1 MVRAGGRR
9 DSHRA
14 RPRGRAG
21 GAWFRTVVPRR
32 RPGGDVRAGE
42 GERRE
47 RRRNARRVLLRAR
60 PRRSGLRSSG
70 VAMTATETGFDLT
83 LSEEQAMTQR
93 AARDFA
99 SEKVLPRAAEID
111 EQGKIPPEILRELG
125 ALGFMGTYVLEKY
138 GGAGLDAVSNALI
151 IEEINRACASTGVVL
166 CTHVSLAVDPI
177 LHYGSDAQKEKYL
190 PKLARGEWIGCFA
203 LSEPASGSDAA
214 AMRTSARR
222 DGDSWILNGTKNFIT
237 NGALSNVAIVF
248 AQTDPAQKRK
258 GIAAF
263 IVEKGTP
270 GFTVGKLEKKLGI
283 RGSDTAQLI
292 FQDARVPAASLLGET
307 NEGYKI
313 ALSTLDGGRIS
324 IAAQAV
330 GIARACL
337 EDSLAYAKQRE
348 AFGKKVADF
357 QAIQWM
363 LADMATE
370 IDAAR
375 LLTWRAAALQEAGGD
390 VILDAGEATLFA
402 SDVAVK
408 ASRDCV
414 QIFGG
419 YGYLKDFPAE
429 RHYRDAKITEIYE
442 GTSEI
447 MKLVIAEEILK
458 E

>member
-1 MVRAGGRR
+1 M
-9 DSHRA
+9 
-14 RPRGRAG
+14 
-21 GAWFRTVVPRR
+21 
-32 RPGGDVRAGE
+32 
-42 GERRE
+42 
-47 RRRNARRVLLRAR
+47 
-60 PRRSGLRSSG
+60 
-70 VAMTATETGFDLT
+70 AMTTAETGFDLT
-83 LSEEQAMTQR
+83 LTEEQELAQR
-93 AARDFA
+93 TARDFA
-99 SEKVLPRAAEID
+99 TEKVLPRAAEID
-111 EQGKIPPEILRELG
+111 DQGKIPPELLREMG
-125 ALGFMGTYVLEKY
+125 ALGFMGPYVPERY
-138 GGAGLDAVSNALI
+138 GGSGLDALSYALI
-151 IEEINRACASTGVVL
+151 VEEINRACASTGVVL
-166 CTHVSLAVDPI
+166 CSHVSLAVDPI
-177 LHYGSDAQKEKYL
+177 LHHGSDAQKEKYL
-190 PKLARGEWIGCFA
+190 PRLARGEWIGCFA

-214 AMRTSARR
+214 AMRTAARR
-222 DGDSWILNGTKNFIT
+222 DGDTWILNGTKNFIT
-237 NGALSNVAIVF
+237 NGSLANVAIVF
-248 AQTDPAQKRK
+248 AQTNPAQKHK

-270 GFTVGKLEKKLGI
+270 GFSVGKLEKKLGI

-292 FQDARVPAASLLGET
+292 FQDARVPAANLLGEA
-307 NEGYKI
+307 GDGFRI

-375 LLTWRAAALQEAGGD
+375 LLTWRAAALK
-390 VILDAGEATLFA
+390 DAGQDYVLAAAEAKLFA

>member
-1 MVRAGGRR
+1 
-9 DSHRA
+9 
-14 RPRGRAG
+14 
-21 GAWFRTVVPRR
+21 
-32 RPGGDVRAGE
+32 
-42 GERRE
+42 
-47 RRRNARRVLLRAR
+47 
-60 PRRSGLRSSG
+60 
-70 VAMTATETGFDLT
+70 MTSTETGFDLT
-83 LSEEQAMTQR
+83 LTEEQEQVQR
-93 AARDFA
+93 IARDFA
-99 SEKVLPRAAEID
+99 TERVLPRAAEID
-111 EQGKIPPEILRELG
+111 EQGKIPRELVMEMG
-125 ALGFMGTYVLEKY
+125 NLGFMGAYVPELYGGSGLDVLSYVLV
-138 GGAGLDAVSNALI
+138 L
-151 IEEINRACASTGVVL
+151 EEVNRACASTGVLL
-166 CTHVSLAVDPI
+166 CSHVSLAVDPI
-177 LHYGSDAQKEKYL
+177 LHFGSDAQKQRYL
-190 PKLARGEWIGCFA
+190 PALANGSKIGCFA

-222 DGDSWILNGTKNFIT
+222 DGDGWVLNGTKNFIT
-237 NGALSNVAIVF
+237 NGSIGDLAVVF
-248 AQTDPAQKRK
+248 AQTDPSLRGK

-263 IVEKGTP
+263 LVEKATP
-270 GFTVGKLEKKLGI
+270 GFSVGKLERKLGI
-283 RGSDTAQLI
+283 RGSDTAQLV
-292 FQDARVPAASLLGET
+292 FQDCRVPAANLLGEVG
-307 NEGYKI
+307 EGFKI

-348 AFGKKVADF
+348 AFGKKIADF

-375 LLTWRAAALQEAGGD
+375 LLTWRAAALK
-390 VILDAGEATLFA
+390 DAGEDHIMAAAEAKLFA
-402 SDVAVK
+402 SDIAVK
-408 ASRDCV
+408 AARDCV

-447 MKLVIAEEILK
+447 MKLVIAEEMLK

>member
-1 MVRAGGRR
+1 VTSAQ
-9 DSHRA
+9 
-14 RPRGRAG
+14 
-21 GAWFRTVVPRR
+21 
-32 RPGGDVRAGE
+32 
-42 GERRE
+42 
-47 RRRNARRVLLRAR
+47 
-60 PRRSGLRSSG
+60 
-70 VAMTATETGFDLT
+70 TGFDLT
-83 LSEEQAMTQR
+83 LTEEQEQVQR
-93 AARDFA
+93 IARDFA
-99 SEKVLPRAAEID
+99 SERVLPRAAEID
-111 EQGKIPPEILRELG
+111 EQGKIPRELLVEMG
-125 ALGFMGTYVLEKY
+125 KLGFMGTYVPERY
-138 GGAGLDAVSNALI
+138 GGAGLDAVSYVLI
-151 IEEINRACASTGVVL
+151 LEEINRACASTGVVL

-177 LHYGSDAQKEKYL
+177 LHFGSEAQKERYL
-190 PKLARGEWIGCFA
+190 PALAGGEKIGCFA

-214 AMRTSARR
+214 AMRTSAKRA
-222 DGDSWILNGTKNFIT
+222 GDAWVLNGTKNFIT
-237 NGALSNVAIVF
+237 NGSIGDVAIVF
-248 AQTDPAQKRK
+248 AQTDPSLRGK

-270 GFTVGKLEKKLGI
+270 GFSVGKLEKKLGI
-283 RGSDTAQLI
+283 RGSDTAQLV
-292 FQDARVPAASLLGET
+292 FQDCRVPASNLLAEVGE
-307 NEGYKI
+307 GFRI

-348 AFGKKVADF
+348 AFGKKIADF

-375 LLTWRAAALQEAGGD
+375 LLTWRAAALKDADEDHILAAAEAK
-390 VILDAGEATLFA
+390 LFA

-408 ASRDCV
+408 AARDCV

>member
-1 MVRAGGRR
+1 MA
-9 DSHRA
+9 
-14 RPRGRAG
+14 
-21 GAWFRTVVPRR
+21 T
-32 RPGGDVRAGE
+32 
-42 GERRE
+42 
-47 RRRNARRVLLRAR
+47 
-60 PRRSGLRSSG
+60 
-70 VAMTATETGFDLT
+70 TAAETGFDLALT
-83 LSEEQAMTQR
+83 DEQAMTQR
-93 AARDFA
+93 AAREFA
-99 SEKVLPRAAEID
+99 TEKILPRAAEID
-111 EQGKIPPEILRELG
+111 EQAKIPPEILREMA
-125 ALGFMGTYVLEKY
+125 ALGFMGTYVPERY
-138 GGAGLDAVSNALI
+138 GGAGLDTVSNVLI
-151 IEEINRACASTGVVL
+151 IEEINRACASTGVAL
-166 CTHVSLAVDPI
+166 CTHISLAVDPI
-177 LHYGSDAQKEKYL
+177 LRHGSDAQKEKYL
-190 PKLARGEWIGCFA
+190 PRLARGERLGCFA
-203 LSEPASGSDAA
+203 LSEPAAGSDAA
-214 AMRTSARR
+214 AMRTTARR
-222 DGDSWILNGTKNFIT
+222 DGDAWILNGTKNFIT
-237 NGALSNVAIVF
+237 NGSVASLAIVF
-248 AQTDPAQKRK
+248 AQTDASLKHK

-263 IVEKGTP
+263 IVEKETP
-270 GFTVGKLEKKLGI
+270 GFSVGKLERKLGI

-292 FQDARVPAASLLGET
+292 FQNARVPAANLLGEV
-307 NEGYKI
+307 GQGFKI

-375 LLTWRAAALQEAGGD
+375 LLTWRAAALK
-390 VILDAGEATLFA
+390 DAGEDHVLAAAEAKLFA

-429 RHYRDAKITEIYE
+429 RHYRDAKITETYE

>member
-1 MVRAGGRR
+1 
-9 DSHRA
+9 
-14 RPRGRAG
+14 
-21 GAWFRTVVPRR
+21 
-32 RPGGDVRAGE
+32 
-42 GERRE
+42 
-47 RRRNARRVLLRAR
+47 
-60 PRRSGLRSSG
+60 
-70 VAMTATETGFDLT
+70 MTAAETGFDLSLT
-83 LSEEQAMTQR
+83 EEQELAQR
-93 AARDFA
+93 SARDFA
-99 SEKVLPRAAEID
+99 TEKVLPRAAEID
-111 EQGKIPPEILRELG
+111 DQGKIPPELLREMG
-125 ALGFMGTYVLEKY
+125 TLGFMGPYVPERY
-138 GGAGLDAVSNALI
+138 GGPGLDALSYALI
-151 IEEINRACASTGVVL
+151 VEEINRACASTGVVL
-166 CTHVSLAVDPI
+166 CSHVSLAVDPI
-177 LHYGSDAQKEKYL
+177 LHHGSDAQKEKYL

-237 NGALSNVAIVF
+237 NGSLANVAIVF
-248 AQTDPAQKRK
+248 AQTNPAQKNK

-270 GFTVGKLEKKLGI
+270 GFSVGKLEKKLGI

-292 FQDARVPAASLLGET
+292 FQDARVPSANLLGEA
-307 NEGYKI
+307 GDGFRI
-313 ALSTLDGGRIS
+313 ALSTLDGGRVS

-348 AFGKKVADF
+348 AFGKRVADF

-375 LLTWRAAALQEAGGD
+375 LLTWRAAALK
-390 VILDAGEATLFA
+390 DAGEDYILAAAEAKLFA

-429 RHYRDAKITEIYE
+429 RHYRDAKVTEIYE

-447 MKLVIAEEILK
+447 MKLVIAQEILK

>member
-1 MVRAGGRR
+1 M
-9 DSHRA
+9 
-14 RPRGRAG
+14 P
-21 GAWFRTVVPRR
+21 
-32 RPGGDVRAGE
+32 
-42 GERRE
+42 ER
-47 RRRNARRVLLRAR
+47 
-60 PRRSGLRSSG
+60 
-70 VAMTATETGFDLT
+70 
-83 LSEEQAMTQR
+83 
-93 AARDFA
+93 
-99 SEKVLPRAAEID
+99 
-111 EQGKIPPEILRELG
+111 
-125 ALGFMGTYVLEKY
+125 Y
-138 GGAGLDAVSNALI
+138 GGPGLDAVSYALVV
-151 IEEINRACASTGVVL
+151 EEINRACASTGVVL
-166 CTHVSLAVDPI
+166 CSHMSLAVDPI
-177 LHYGSDAQKEKYL
+177 LHHGSEAQKEKYL
-190 PKLARGEWIGCFA
+190 PKLAQGEWIGCFA

-222 DGDSWILNGTKNFIT
+222 DGDNWILNGTKNFIT
-237 NGALSNVAIVF
+237 NGSLSNLAIVF

-292 FQDARVPAASLLGET
+292 FQDARVPAANLLGDVS
-307 NEGYKI
+307 EGYKI

-348 AFGKKVADF
+348 AFGKRIADF

-375 LLTWRAAALQEAGGD
+375 LLTWRAAAMK
-390 VILDAGEATLFA
+390 DAGEDYILAAAEAKLFA

>member
-1 MVRAGGRR
+1 
-9 DSHRA
+9 
-14 RPRGRAG
+14 
-21 GAWFRTVVPRR
+21 
-32 RPGGDVRAGE
+32 
-42 GERRE
+42 
-47 RRRNARRVLLRAR
+47 
-60 PRRSGLRSSG
+60 
-70 VAMTATETGFDLT
+70 MTATETGFDLT
-83 LSEEQAMTQR
+83 LTEEQEL
-93 AARDFA
+93 ARKTAHDFA
-99 SEKVLPRAAEID
+99 AEKVLPRAAEID
-111 EQGKIPPEILRELG
+111 EQAKIPRELIAEMG
-125 ALGFMGTYVLEKY
+125 ALGFMGAYVPEQY
-138 GGAGLDAVSNALI
+138 GGAGLDVLSYTLI
-151 IEEINRACASTGVVL
+151 VEEINRACASTGVAL
-166 CTHVSLAVDPI
+166 CSHVSLAVDPI
-177 LHYGSDAQKEKYL
+177 LHHGSDEQKARYL
-190 PKLARGEWIGCFA
+190 PALASGERIGCFA

-214 AMRTSARR
+214 AMRTGATRQ
-222 DGDSWILNGTKNFIT
+222 GDSWVLNGTKNFIT
-237 NGALSNVAIVF
+237 NGSIADVAIVF
-248 AQTDPAQKRK
+248 AQTDPTERHK

-263 IVEKGTP
+263 IVETKTP
-270 GFTVGKLEKKLGI
+270 GFSVGKLEKKLGI
-283 RGSDTAQLI
+283 RGSDTAQLV
-292 FQDARVPAASLLGET
+292 FQDCRVPAANLLGEVG
-307 NEGYKI
+307 EGLRI

-348 AFGKKVADF
+348 AFGKRIADF

-375 LLTWRAAALQEAGGD
+375 LLTWRAAAAK
-390 VILDAGEATLFA
+390 DAGEDHILAAAEAKLFA
-402 SDVAVK
+402 SDVAVR
-408 ASRDCV
+408 AARDCV

>member
-1 MVRAGGRR
+1 
-9 DSHRA
+9 
-14 RPRGRAG
+14 
-21 GAWFRTVVPRR
+21 
-32 RPGGDVRAGE
+32 
-42 GERRE
+42 
-47 RRRNARRVLLRAR
+47 
-60 PRRSGLRSSG
+60 
-70 VAMTATETGFDLT
+70 MTSAETGFDLT
-83 LSEEQAMTQR
+83 LTEEQEQVQR
-93 AARDFA
+93 TARDFA
-99 SEKVLPRAAEID
+99 TERVLPRAAEID
-111 EQGKIPPEILRELG
+111 EQGKIPRELLAEMG
-125 ALGFMGTYVLEKY
+125 RLGFMGTYVPERY
-138 GGAGLDAVSNALI
+138 GGSGLDAVCYVLI
-151 IEEINRACASTGVVL
+151 VEEINRACASTGVVL
-166 CTHVSLAVDPI
+166 CSHVSLAVDPI
-177 LHYGSDAQKEKYL
+177 LQFGTEEQKQRYL
-190 PKLARGEWIGCFA
+190 PALATGERIGCFA

-222 DGDSWILNGTKNFIT
+222 EGDGWVLNGTKNFIT
-237 NGALSNVAIVF
+237 NGSIGDVAVVF
-248 AQTDPAQKRK
+248 AQTDPPERHK

-263 IVEKGTP
+263 IVEKGVP
-270 GFTVGKLEKKLGI
+270 GFSVGKLERKLGI
-283 RGSDTAQLI
+283 RGSDTAQLL
-292 FQDARVPAASLLGET
+292 FQDCRVPAANLLGEVG
-307 NEGYKI
+307 EGFKI

-348 AFGKKVADF
+348 AFGKKIADF

-375 LLTWRAAALQEAGGD
+375 LLTWRAAALK
-390 VILDAGEATLFA
+390 DAGEDHILAAAEAKLFA

-408 ASRDCV
+408 AARDCV

>member
-1 MVRAGGRR
+1 
-9 DSHRA
+9 
-14 RPRGRAG
+14 
-21 GAWFRTVVPRR
+21 
-32 RPGGDVRAGE
+32 
-42 GERRE
+42 
-47 RRRNARRVLLRAR
+47 
-60 PRRSGLRSSG
+60 
-70 VAMTATETGFDLT
+70 VAVTSAETGFDLSLT
-83 LSEEQAMTQR
+83 EEQEQVQR
-93 AARDFA
+93 IARDFA
-99 SEKVLPRAAEID
+99 TERVLPRAAEID
-111 EQGKIPPEILRELG
+111 EQGKIPRELLVEMG
-125 ALGFMGTYVLEKY
+125 KLGFMGTYVPERY
-138 GGAGLDAVSNALI
+138 GGAGLDAVSYVLVL
-151 IEEINRACASTGVVL
+151 EEINRACASTGVVL
-166 CTHVSLAVDPI
+166 CTHVSLAVDSI
-177 LHYGSDAQKEKYL
+177 LNFGSEAQKERYL
-190 PKLARGEWIGCFA
+190 SALAGGEKIGCFA

-214 AMRTSARR
+214 AMRTSAKRA
-222 DGDSWILNGTKNFIT
+222 GDAWVLNGTKNFIT
-237 NGALSNVAIVF
+237 NGSIGDVAIVF
-248 AQTDPAQKRK
+248 AQTDPSLRGK

-270 GFTVGKLEKKLGI
+270 GFSVGKLEKKLGI
-283 RGSDTAQLI
+283 RGSDTAQLV
-292 FQDARVPAASLLGET
+292 FQDCRVPRANLLGGVG
-307 NEGYKI
+307 EGFKI

-324 IAAQAV
+324 IGAQAV

-348 AFGKKVADF
+348 AFGKKIADF

-375 LLTWRAAALQEAGGD
+375 LLTWRAAALK
-390 VILDAGEATLFA
+390 DAGEDYILAAAEAKLFA

-408 ASRDCV
+408 AARDCV

-447 MKLVIAEEILK
+447 MKLVIAEEMFK